1 MSTQSQPDTRPTSR
15 WLTLARWLVLAYAV
29 AMLARLGVGLALFP
43 HYAETHLDSE
53 ELNRPN
59 DQWTVVQTQ
68 AALQE
73 LGWPATTTTWVSLGS
88 GLFGLP
94 IAYLVLFLLLGRG
107 ATNWFRVYVAFVCAS
122 MAALGETSL
131 PVTELVPALA
141 VLNDILGAIGWQLFF
156 LMFYFFPNGRP
167 VPGWTRWLVWLW
179 GGLIVLEVVTHLM
192 PGTGLMDLSQSQVVG
207 WLSTGLVFTA
217 IGSQVYR
224 YFWRSDAVQRQQI
237 KWVVYTLLLIVILLG
252 GVVIPFAFRPP
263 NPTRLGPDLIVAMIH
278 LCLFRLS
285 FALVF
290 AAIGVAILRY
300 RLFDID
306 LIIRR
311 TLQYSL
317 LSGLLALV
325 YFGSVVVLQ
334 RIFTALTGQ
343 GQNQLVAVV
352 STLAIA
358 ALFNSVRRR
367 VQDVID
373 RRFYRKKYD
382 AAKVIAEFGATCR
395 DETDLD
401 KLTARLVEV
410 VQETMQPERVSLWL
424 KPTVDRSARRQTA
437 DSSGGQPNRDYQGIS
452 SNAGQ

>member
-1 MSTQSQPDTRPTSR
+1 MMNTQSNSGARLRIP
-15 WLTLARWLVLAYAV
+15 WLTLARWLVAAYAA
-29 AMLARLGVGLALFP
+29 AMLARLVVGLALFP

-68 AALQE
+68 AALHE
-73 LGWPATTTTWVSLGS
+73 LGWPATTMAWVSLGS
-88 GLFGLP
+88 SLFGLP
-94 IAYLVLFLLLGRG
+94 TAYLVLFLLLRRG
-107 ATNWFRVYVAFVCAS
+107 ATSWFRVYVAFVCAS
-122 MAALGETSL
+122 MAALGETFL

-141 VLNDILGAIGWQLFF
+141 VLNDILGPIGWQFFF

-192 PGTGLMDLSQSQVVG
+192 TGTGLMDLSRSQVVG

-224 YFWRSDAVQRQQI
+224 YFWRSDAIQRQQI
-237 KWVVYTLLLIVILLG
+237 KWVVYTLLLIVILIG

-263 NPTRLGPDLIVAMIH
+263 DPTRLGPDLIVAMIH

-290 AAIGVAILRY
+290 AAIGVAMLRY
-300 RLFDID
+300 RLWDID
-306 LIIRR
+306 VIIRR

-358 ALFNSVRRR
+358 ALFAPLRRR

-382 AAKVIAEFGATCR
+382 AAKVVAEFGATCR

-410 VQETMQPERVSLWL
+410 VQETMQPESISLWL
-424 KPTVDRSARRQTA
+424 KPTADR
-437 DSSGGQPNRDYQGIS
+437 SGGQPNRDYQGIR